1 MGSGKTTIG
10 RMLAERLGWEF
21 ADLDAEIEAQ
31 QKMLITEIFDRRGE
45 TEFRRIETEA
55 LRERMRSIDAGQ
67 ATVIALGGGTFV
79 QSRNQELCRGSGVTV
94 WLDVPLEIARRRVAL
109 NPDRPLARDSEQL
122 AALYESRQA
131 AYSCADYRVPIE
143 SDDPADAVNAILNL
157 PVFN

>member
-31 QKMLITEIFDRRGE
+31 QKMLIADIFDRRGE
-45 TEFRRIETEA
+45 TEFRRIETEV

-67 ATVIALGGGTFV
+67 TTVVALGGGAFV
-79 QSRNQELCRGSGVTV
+79 QSRNLELCQASGVTV
-94 WLDVPLEIARRRVAL
+94 WLDVPLEVARRRVAR
-109 NPDRPLARDSEQL
+109 NPDRPLARDPERF
-122 AALYESRQA
+122 AALYESRRA
-131 AYSCADYRVPIE
+131 AYSRADYRVPIA

-157 PVFN
+157 LVFD